1 MFKKKKKQEENNEL
15 ELKDENLNNE
25 SDNDIENKE
34 TEKKPFGIYKLL
46 FYILVAAL
54 LLAFGI
60 LLLVR
65 KQESVFII
73 FITTAAV
80 VMIISIIRL
89 CYILLKKET
98 NPKVKKT
105 TLIISLVFLGV
116 GIYMIIAGAI
126 YNKDIKEGDMSDF
139 SSFNNKYF
147 PIFLAALLYAESVV
161 YFMNTVLFKKDSNK
175 FNFWLHISFITIAVV
190 VLSFASGRKSDGNN
204 LSATNIVIA
213 IAVISFICSAI
224 SLGIAFAGYNG
235 PNGAG
240 NKKKVEK
247 SKEEKK
253 DDDDNDTLHLPTNDD
268 DNNNQ
273 PIVM

>member
-1 MFKKKKKQEENNEL
+1 MFKKKKKQEENIEL
-15 ELKDENLNNE
+15 ELNNADE
-25 SDNDIENKE
+25 IKE
-34 TEKKPFGIYKLL
+34 KEADKTEKKPFGIYKLL

-54 LLAFGI
+54 LLAFGV

-80 VMIISIIRL
+80 IMIISIIRL

-98 NPKVKKT
+98 NPKVKKS

-116 GIYMIIAGAI
+116 GIYMIIAGVI
-126 YNKDIKEGDMSDF
+126 YNRDIKERDMSDF

-190 VLSFASGRKSDGNN
+190 VLSFASGRKNDGNN
-204 LSATNIVIA
+204 LSTTNIVIA
-213 IAVISFICSAI
+213 IAVISFICSVI
-224 SLGIAFAGYNG
+224 SLGIAFVGYNG

-240 NKKKVEK
+240 NKKDKKVEDEPEEK
-247 SKEEKK
+247 DEKEEENFQLPSNDS
-253 DDDDNDTLHLPTNDD
+253 DDD
-268 DNNNQ
+268 Q
-273 PIVM
+273 PVVM

>member
-25 SDNDIENKE
+25 SDNDIENKKA
-34 TEKKPFGIYKLL
+34 EKKPFGIYKLL

-65 KQESVFII
+65 KKESVFII
-73 FITTAAV
+73 FVTTAAV
-80 VMIISIIRL
+80 VLLISIIRL
-89 CYILLKKET
+89 SYILLKKET
-98 NPKVKKT
+98 NPKVKKST
-105 TLIISLVFLGV
+105 MIISFVFIGV
-116 GIYMIIAGAI
+116 GIYMIIAGAVF
-126 YNKDIKEGDMSDF
+126 NNDIKEGNMSDF
-139 SSFNNKYF
+139 SLFNNKYF

-175 FNFWLHISFITIAVV
+175 FNFWLHIAFITIAVV
-190 VLSFASGRKSDGNN
+190 VLSFASGRKNDGDY

-247 SKEEKK
+247 PKEEKK
-253 DDDDNDTLHLPTNDD
+253 DDDDDDTLHLPTNDD
-268 DNNNQ
+268 NNDQ
-273 PIVM
+273 PVVM